1 MLLPDGENKK
11 HRDEEHF
18 LRLYV
23 FIRISLFVSLSEKH
37 RLFVSLSEKNVSLSK
52 QLSLS
57 KSQLVAQSE
66 RQHLVAALLVGS
78 VFIHLGEAEVVAQVE
93 HNVVVLV

>member
-23 FIRISLFVSLSEKH
+23 FIRISLFVSLSKEV
-37 RLFVSLSEKNVSLSK
+37 LFVSLSK

-66 RQHLVAALLVGS
+66 RKHLVVALLVGS